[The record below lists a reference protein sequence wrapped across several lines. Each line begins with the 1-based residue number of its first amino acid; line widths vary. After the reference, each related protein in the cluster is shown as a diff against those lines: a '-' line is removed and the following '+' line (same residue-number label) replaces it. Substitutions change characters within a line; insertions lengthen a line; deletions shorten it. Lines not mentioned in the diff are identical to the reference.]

1 MQVGLFRKARTSRNL
16 HGNGLGVHSEAEQV
30 VTTTCEQG
38 EEMDGMKCHGDPR
51 QTHAGR
57 G

>member
-1 MQVGLFRKARTSRNL
+1 MKARNRRNL
-16 HGNGLGVHSEAEQV
+16 HGKGLGVHSEAGQV

-38 EEMDGMKCHGDPR
+38 EEMDGMKCRGDPR